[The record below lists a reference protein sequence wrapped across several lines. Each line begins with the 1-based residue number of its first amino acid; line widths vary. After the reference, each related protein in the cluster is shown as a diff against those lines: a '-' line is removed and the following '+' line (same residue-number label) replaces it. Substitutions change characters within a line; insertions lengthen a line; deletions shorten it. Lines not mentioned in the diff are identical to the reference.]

1 MDLHELNDHSSP
13 IKDFPGG
20 SDSKLSAYN
29 AGDPCSIP
37 GLGRSPG
44 EGNGTPLQYSCLGN
58 RTDRGYWQAIAHGV
72 AKSWTRLSNFT
83 SDTVEWK
90 LALRMVYF
98 RHLRLSS
105 GLDRVVS
112 NSDKAKRDKIF
123 YTLSLAKKQFLESQD
138 SRDKT
143 ELSLRR
149 VDIRLSLA
157 ILDCPKKLQG

>member
-1 MDLHELNDHSSP
+1 
-13 IKDFPGG
+13 
-20 SDSKLSAYN
+20 
-29 AGDPCSIP
+29 
-37 GLGRSPG
+37 
-44 EGNGTPLQYSCLGN
+44 
-58 RTDRGYWQAIAHGV
+58 
-72 AKSWTRLSNFT
+72 
-83 SDTVEWK
+83 
-90 LALRMVYF
+90 MVYF

-123 YTLSLAKKQFLESQD
+123 YTLSLAKKQFLESQE

>member
-1 MDLHELNDHSSP
+1 M
-13 IKDFPGG
+13 
-20 SDSKLSAYN
+20 
-29 AGDPCSIP
+29 
-37 GLGRSPG
+37 
-44 EGNGTPLQYSCLGN
+44 
-58 RTDRGYWQAIAHGV
+58 
-72 AKSWTRLSNFT
+72 
-83 SDTVEWK
+83 
-90 LALRMVYF
+90 ALRMVYF

-105 GLDRVVS
+105 GLDWVVS

-123 YTLSLAKKQFLESQD
+123 HTLSLAKKQFLESQE